1 MNWFNN
7 QRQLWIMEAIHIYGF
22 INREHIIKKFNV
34 SVPQASKD
42 LNNFVK
48 DNANLLDYNKSSKR
62 YELNEAFSQSL
73 HRAGWP

>member
-1 MNWFNN
+1 MNWFTN
-7 QRQLWIMEAIHIYGF
+7 QRQSWIMEVVHIYGF

-34 SVPQASKD
+34 SIPQASKD
-42 LNNFVK
+42 LNDFVK